1 MLRSDMGTEGQRRP
15 TVVLGVTGSIA
26 AYKAAH
32 VARLLVKAGVRV
44 LPVMTESATKM
55 LGPATLA
62 GITGESVRSDM
73 WAPGTAGELHVEL
86 AAAADLVAVVPAT
99 AELLSSLVA
108 GSASD
113 LLRATLLS
121 ARGPVVLAPAMHP
134 RMWSHPATSDN
145 VATLRMRGVEL
156 VGPVVGEVASGDVGE
171 GRMAEPEAIAAAI
184 LGHLGPRD
192 LEGRHVVVSAGPT
205 VEDIDPARYLSNRSS
220 GKMGYAVAEAA
231 VRRGARVTLVSGPV
245 ALQPPS
251 GVALVEVRSAHQMQ
265 AALAHALGPELR
277 GADAVIM
284 AAAVADYR
292 PATVHEAKLKRVG
305 PVTLELVPN
314 PDLLA
319 ELGRARHG
327 ARPVLVGFALET
339 VTGDDLVSAARKK
352 LEKKRVDL
360 VVANTAVDAF
370 ERDDN
375 RIMLVDRERVRSL
388 PQATKRALADRIL
401 DHLVTL
407 LKD

>member
-1 MLRSDMGTEGQRRP
+1 MGTEGQRRP

>member
-1 MLRSDMGTEGQRRP
+1 MLRSDMGTEGERRP

>member
-99 AELLSSLVA
+99 AELLSSLVV